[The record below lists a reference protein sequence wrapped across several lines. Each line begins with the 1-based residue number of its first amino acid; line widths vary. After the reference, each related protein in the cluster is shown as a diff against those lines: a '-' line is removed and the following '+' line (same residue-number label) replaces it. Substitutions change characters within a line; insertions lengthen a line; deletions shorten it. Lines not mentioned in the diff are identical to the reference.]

1 VVPIPKVFRVRPK
14 ATRTAFC
21 LKIAESTEAL
31 IEAGGA
37 SNADPLKAL
46 VDDMRKAIGAA
57 REIRTPDPIIT
68 NDVLYQLS
76 YCGPVGRRAAGDA
89 SRTAPLSMPVFP
101 ILAIRPTGAATA
113 QVG

>member
-1 VVPIPKVFRVRPK
+1 VVPIPKVFPVRPK

-21 LKIAESTEAL
+21 LKIAESTEAW

-68 NDVLYQLS
+68 NNLVLRDTARQS
-76 YCGPVGRRAAGDA
+76 VSGPDKIIDG
-89 SRTAPLSMPVFP
+89 
-101 ILAIRPTGAATA
+101 IGA
-113 QVG
+113 